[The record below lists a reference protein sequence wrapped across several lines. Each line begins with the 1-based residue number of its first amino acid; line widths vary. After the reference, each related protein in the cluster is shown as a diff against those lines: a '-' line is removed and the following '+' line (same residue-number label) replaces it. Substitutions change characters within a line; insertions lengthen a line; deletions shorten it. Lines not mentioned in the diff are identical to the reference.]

1 MTSGAVDRRADQP
14 VVAGLVELSDRVGD
28 TPGRLEAVDQHLEEF
43 GEELLVVGAV
53 GQLRPWSRRHHPGR
67 VGSTPRPTAGIA
79 AGVATL
85 LADAAAARLD
95 AAGPGLM
102 AEVFVTRLLGRDE
115 FRRHCDR
122 YRTRDAILANLR

>member
-1 MTSGAVDRRADQP
+1 MKRWINTWRSSARNCSSSGLSDNSGPGA
-14 VVAGLVELSDRVGD
+14 AGTTLVES
-28 TPGRLEAVDQHLEEF
+28 
-43 GEELLVVGAV
+43 
-53 GQLRPWSRRHHPGR
+53 
-67 VGSTPRPTAGIA
+67 GSTPRPTAGIA